1 MTDEKLTGIL
11 NSQMS
16 LSEKVDR
23 ADFVLDTGTNL
34 ATTRQKLFVWLDQ
47 ILD

>member
-1 MTDEKLTGIL
+1 MTGDKLTGIL
-11 NSQMS
+11 NSQML

-23 ADFVLDTGTNL
+23 ADFVLDTGTDL
-34 ATTRQKLFVWLDQ
+34 AATRQQLFLWLDQ